1 MSVLDI
7 LGFTTL
13 LVLTIAFVWSGKSG
27 LWRSLVALG
36 AISLLAWLAYLELGA
51 WRELRINDL
60 QLKVMGEQ
68 GASPEERIALRGL
81 LEDMASDEQSD
92 PRYAY
97 LLGHTLLADEDYEAA
112 REAFLGL
119 RERGVQDLEVD
130 ISYVQSDFLARDGVL
145 GEGVRRFARSLID
158 SDNPVLLEILVLDA
172 LRSNDQQAFMEVWP
186 RYAGTPRGSAL
197 AQSLGQQLDLPNASE
212 PAPDTAESLAGPL
225 IHIALSATAEL
236 EAPPD
241 TPVFLLARDANAPGP
256 PLAVRRFRFA
266 DLPLR
271 VTLSDAD
278 AMLET
283 NKISNASEVEVVA
296 RLALS
301 GGPIAA
307 EGDIEVSS
315 GALRLDQGPH
325 EIVLVL
331 AGPQR

>member
-1 MSVLDI
+1 MSVLEL
-7 LGFTTL
+7 LGFATL
-13 LVLTIAFVWSGKSG
+13 LVVTIAFVWSGKSG
-27 LWRSLVALG
+27 LWRSLVACS
-36 AISLLAWLAYLELGA
+36 AVSLLAWLAYLELGA

-60 QLKVMGEQ
+60 QVRVMGEQ
-68 GASPEERIALRGL
+68 GASREERIALRGL
-81 LEDMASDEQSD
+81 LEDMASDKQSD

-112 REAFLGL
+112 RESFLGL

-145 GEGVRRFARSLID
+145 GEAVREFARSLND

-197 AQSLGQQLDLPNASE
+197 AQSLGQQLDLPITSE
-212 PAPDTAESLAGPL
+212 PAAESGESLAGPL
-225 IHIALSATAEL
+225 IHIALSAAAEL

-241 TPVFLLARDANAPGP
+241 TPVFLLARDANASAP

-266 DLPLR
+266 DLPVR

-278 AMLET
+278 AMLAT
-283 NKISNASEVEVVA
+283 NKLSNANEVEVVA

-301 GGPIAA
+301 GGPIASD
-307 EGDIEVSS
+307 GDIEVSS
-315 GALRLDQGPH
+315 GTLELGMEPDSLSL
-325 EIVLVL
+325 ELSDS
-331 AGPQR
+331 